1 MLPFAQETRF
11 LPPNTDMF
19 SRAPSLDVFGS
30 FFPIWML
37 CIGAAVLLTLA
48 ARFVFV
54 RTRLEDDLGPRVI
67 VYPSMVALFACIIW
81 LLFFD
86 Y

>member
-1 MLPFAQETRF
+1 
-11 LPPNTDMF
+11 MF
-19 SRAPSLDVFGS
+19 SHAPSLDVFGS

-37 CIGAAVLLTLA
+37 CIAAAVLLTLA
-48 ARFVFV
+48 ARFLLI
-54 RTRLEDDLGPRVI
+54 RARLEPELGPRI
-67 VYPSMVALFACIIW
+67 IIYPSMVALLACAIW